1 MKALEI
7 LLGRAQH
14 KNMKQEVEQQVHGQ
28 DMVAVLPSLHS
39 EGKAKV
45 VEGQVSCRCLL
56 LGHPSPLCCFFSH
69 LSNSLTLRWSL
80 FRIISCLSKKSS
92 SRGKVMPSDSL
103 CMKNLVSVLRYSL
116 KMMVEDCLPEAY
128 RLPCAS

>member
-69 LSNSLTLRWSL
+69 LPSSLTLRWSL
-80 FRIISCLSKKSS
+80 FRIISSLSKKSS
-92 SRGKVMPSDSL
+92 SGRKVMPSASL
-103 CMKNLVSVLRYSL
+103 CMKNLVSILWYSL

-128 RLPCAS
+128 RLPYTS